1 MNKLDALWQYQQ
13 AELEADKLEN
23 KLKSTPARQ
32 KLNKLFNFL
41 KEQQNAIAGIQK
53 TLDSRQQAVD
63 KLQAQIDELAHKY
76 ELELGEFKIMLNDD
90 ECTAEEMTESRRN
103 VERIMKKAEAAKR
116 ELYDAMAQIEKSAA
130 EYKET
135 YAKAAKAKKEYD
147 AARSEC
153 EQEAAAAKPDIDKAK
168 AAANEAAKAVDA
180 ELLARYKRIKGRYAV
195 PMAKVENNQCS
206 GCNMSLPQA
215 PLSALQRGK
224 ALLNAKTAAGYCTHR
239 KVYKVCE

>member
-63 KLQAQIDELAHKY
+63 KLQTQIDELAHKY

-90 ECTAEEMTESRRN
+90 ECTAEEMTESRRS

-116 ELYDAMAQIEKSAA
+116 ELYDAIAQIEKSAA

-153 EQEAAAAKPDIDKAK
+153 EQEAAAD
-168 AAANEAAKAVDA
+168 EAAKAVDA

-206 GCNMSLPQA
+206 GCNMSLPTSTVKRVA
-215 PLSALQRGK
+215 TGE
-224 ALLNAKTAAGYCTHR
+224 GI
-239 KVYKVCE
+239 VECENCGRILYA

>member
-116 ELYDAMAQIEKSAA
+116 ELYDAIAQIEKSAA
-130 EYKET
+130 EY
-135 YAKAAKAKKEYD
+135 KAKKEYD

-168 AAANEAAKAVDA
+168 AAADEAAKAVDA

-206 GCNMSLPQA
+206 GCNMSLPTSTVKRVA
-215 PLSALQRGK
+215 TGE
-224 ALLNAKTAAGYCTHR
+224 GI
-239 KVYKVCE
+239 VECENCGRILYA

>member
-90 ECTAEEMTESRRN
+90 ECTAEEMTESRRS

-116 ELYDAMAQIEKSAA
+116 AQIEKSAA

-153 EQEAAAAKPDIDKAK
+153 EREAAAAKPDIDKAK

-180 ELLARYKRIKGRYAV
+180 ELLERYKRIKGRYAV

-206 GCNMSLPQA
+206 GCNMSLPTSTVKRVA
-215 PLSALQRGK
+215 TGE
-224 ALLNAKTAAGYCTHR
+224 GI
-239 KVYKVCE
+239 VECENCGRILYA

>member
-90 ECTAEEMTESRRN
+90 ECTAEEMTESRRS

-116 ELYDAMAQIEKSAA
+116 ELYDAIAQIENPQRNTRRPMPRLPRPRRNS
-130 EYKET
+130 
-135 YAKAAKAKKEYD
+135 D

-153 EQEAAAAKPDIDKAK
+153 EREAAAAKPDIDKAK

-180 ELLARYKRIKGRYAV
+180 ELLERYKRIKGRYAV

-206 GCNMSLPQA
+206 GCNMSLPTSTVKRVA
-215 PLSALQRGK
+215 TGE
-224 ALLNAKTAAGYCTHR
+224 GI
-239 KVYKVCE
+239 VECENCGRILYA

>member
-90 ECTAEEMTESRRN
+90 ECTAEEMTESRRS

-153 EQEAAAAKPDIDKAK
+153 AAD
-168 AAANEAAKAVDA
+168 EAAKAVDA

-206 GCNMSLPQA
+206 GCNMSLPTSTVKRVA
-215 PLSALQRGK
+215 TGE
-224 ALLNAKTAAGYCTHR
+224 GI
-239 KVYKVCE
+239 VECENCGRILYA

>member
-90 ECTAEEMTESRRN
+90 ECTAEEMTESRRS

-116 ELYDAMAQIEKSAA
+116 ELYDAIAQIEKSAA

-135 YAKAAKAKKEYD
+135 YAKAAAD
-147 AARSEC
+147 
-153 EQEAAAAKPDIDKAK
+153 
-168 AAANEAAKAVDA
+168 EAAKAVDA

-206 GCNMSLPQA
+206 GCNMSLPTSTVKRVA
-215 PLSALQRGK
+215 TGE
-224 ALLNAKTAAGYCTHR
+224 GI
-239 KVYKVCE
+239 VECENCGRILYA

>member
-76 ELELGEFKIMLNDD
+76 ELELIHTGDD
-90 ECTAEEMTESRRN
+90 RIPQ
-103 VERIMKKAEAAKR
+103 ERG
-116 ELYDAMAQIEKSAA
+116 
-130 EYKET
+130 
-135 YAKAAKAKKEYD
+135 
-147 AARSEC
+147 
-153 EQEAAAAKPDIDKAK
+153 
-168 AAANEAAKAVDA
+168 ANNE
-180 ELLARYKRIKGRYAV
+180 KGRSRKAR
-195 PMAKVENNQCS
+195 
-206 GCNMSLPQA
+206 
-215 PLSALQRGK
+215 AL
-224 ALLNAKTAAGYCTHR
+224 
-239 KVYKVCE
+239 

>member
-90 ECTAEEMTESRRN
+90 ECTAEEMTESRRS

-116 ELYDAMAQIEKSAA
+116 ELYDAIAQIEKSAA

-168 AAANEAAKAVDA
+168 AAADEAAKAVDA
-180 ELLARYKRIKGRYAV
+180 ELLERYKRIKGRYAV

-206 GCNMSLPQA
+206 GCNMSLPTSTVKRVA
-215 PLSALQRGK
+215 TGE
-224 ALLNAKTAAGYCTHR
+224 GI
-239 KVYKVCE
+239 VECENCGRILYA

>member
-116 ELYDAMAQIEKSAA
+116 ELYDAIAQIEKSAA

-135 YAKAAKAKKEYD
+135 YAKAAAD
-147 AARSEC
+147 
-153 EQEAAAAKPDIDKAK
+153 
-168 AAANEAAKAVDA
+168 EAAKAVDA

-206 GCNMSLPQA
+206 GCNMSLPTSTVKRVA
-215 PLSALQRGK
+215 TGE
-224 ALLNAKTAAGYCTHR
+224 GI
-239 KVYKVCE
+239 VECENCGRILYA

>member
-90 ECTAEEMTESRRN
+90 ECTAEE
-103 VERIMKKAEAAKR
+103 AAKR
-116 ELYDAMAQIEKSAA
+116 ELYDAIAQIEKSAA

-168 AAANEAAKAVDA
+168 AAADEAAKAVDT
-180 ELLARYKRIKGRYAV
+180 ELLERYKRIKGRYAV

-206 GCNMSLPQA
+206 GCNMSLPTSTVKRVA
-215 PLSALQRGK
+215 TGE
-224 ALLNAKTAAGYCTHR
+224 GI
-239 KVYKVCE
+239 VECENCGRILYA

>member
-1 MNKLDALWQYQQ
+1 
-13 AELEADKLEN
+13 
-23 KLKSTPARQ
+23 
-32 KLNKLFNFL
+32 
-41 KEQQNAIAGIQK
+41 
-53 TLDSRQQAVD
+53 
-63 KLQAQIDELAHKY
+63 
-76 ELELGEFKIMLNDD
+76 MLNDD
-90 ECTAEEMTESRRN
+90 ECTAEEMTESRRS

-135 YAKAAKAKKEYD
+135 YAKAAQAKKEYD

-168 AAANEAAKAVDA
+168 AAADEAAKAVDA

-206 GCNMSLPQA
+206 GCNMSLPTSTVKRVA
-215 PLSALQRGK
+215 TGE
-224 ALLNAKTAAGYCTHR
+224 GI
-239 KVYKVCE
+239 VECENCGRILYA

>member
-90 ECTAEEMTESRRN
+90 ECTAEEMTESRRS

-147 AARSEC
+147 AA
-153 EQEAAAAKPDIDKAK
+153 AKPDIDKAK
-168 AAANEAAKAVDA
+168 AAADEAAKAVDA
-180 ELLARYKRIKGRYAV
+180 ELLERYKRIKGRYAV

-206 GCNMSLPQA
+206 GCNMSLQTSTVKRVA
-215 PLSALQRGK
+215 TGE
-224 ALLNAKTAAGYCTHR
+224 GI
-239 KVYKVCE
+239 VECENCGRILYA

>member
-90 ECTAEEMTESRRN
+90 ECTAEEMTESRRS
-103 VERIMKKAEAAKR
+103 VER
-116 ELYDAMAQIEKSAA
+116 
-130 EYKET
+130 
-135 YAKAAKAKKEYD
+135 
-147 AARSEC
+147 
-153 EQEAAAAKPDIDKAK
+153 
-168 AAANEAAKAVDA
+168 
-180 ELLARYKRIKGRYAV
+180 
-195 PMAKVENNQCS
+195 
-206 GCNMSLPQA
+206 A
-215 PLSALQRGK
+215 PGPRPRPTG
-224 ALLNAKTAAGYCTHR
+224 
-239 KVYKVCE
+239 

>member
-90 ECTAEEMTESRRN
+90 ECTAEEMTESRRS

-116 ELYDAMAQIEKSAA
+116 ELYDAIAQIEKSAA

-153 EQEAAAAKPDIDKAK
+153 EREDHLIALAKLYGCTLDALVQP
-168 AAANEAAKAVDA
+168 AKAVDA
-180 ELLARYKRIKGRYAV
+180 ELLERYKRIKGRYAV

-206 GCNMSLPQA
+206 GCNMSLPTSTVKRVA
-215 PLSALQRGK
+215 TGE
-224 ALLNAKTAAGYCTHR
+224 GI
-239 KVYKVCE
+239 VECENCGRILYA

>member
-90 ECTAEEMTESRRN
+90 ECTAEEMTESRR
-103 VERIMKKAEAAKR
+103 
-116 ELYDAMAQIEKSAA
+116 
-130 EYKET
+130 
-135 YAKAAKAKKEYD
+135 
-147 AARSEC
+147 SEC

-168 AAANEAAKAVDA
+168 AAADEAAKAVDA

-206 GCNMSLPQA
+206 GCNMSLPTSTVKRVA
-215 PLSALQRGK
+215 TGE
-224 ALLNAKTAAGYCTHR
+224 GI
-239 KVYKVCE
+239 VECENCGRILYA

>member
-90 ECTAEEMTESRRN
+90 ECTAEEMTESRRS

-147 AARSEC
+147 QLRAVC
-153 EQEAAAAKPDIDKAK
+153 EQERADSAEELAAFDLKLSRIERDIDPTTMQRYRR
-168 AAANEAAKAVDA
+168 
-180 ELLARYKRIKGRYAV
+180 ARQHHSAPV
-195 PMAKVENNQCS
+195 VKVENGKCS
-206 GCNMSLPQA
+206 GCNMSLPMA
-215 PLSALQRGK
+215 LLKRLSAPGT
-224 ALLNAKTAAGYCTHR
+224 LLE
-239 KVYKVCE
+239 CENCGRLLYAQQQ

>member
-90 ECTAEEMTESRRN
+90 ECTAEEMTESRRSG
-103 VERIMKKAEAAKR
+103 ERIMKKAEAAKR

-153 EQEAAAAKPDIDKAK
+153 EQEAAAAD
-168 AAANEAAKAVDA
+168 EAAKAVDA

-206 GCNMSLPQA
+206 GCNMSLPTSTVKRVA
-215 PLSALQRGK
+215 TGE
-224 ALLNAKTAAGYCTHR
+224 GI
-239 KVYKVCE
+239 VECENCGRILYA